1 MNLKK
6 QQIKVVSNNGY
17 SRIYRNV
24 EVTGVTVN
32 GRYRAGVIRWLNT
45 THKVIS
51 YGEQDV
57 WTLTLRN
64 QHWSK
69 QSLTDQQ

>member
-17 SRIYRNV
+17 CRIYRNV

-32 GRYRAGVIRWLNT
+32 GRYRTGVIKWLNSNY
-45 THKVIS
+45 KVIS
-51 YGEQDV
+51 YGEQGV
-57 WTLTLRN
+57 WTLALN
-64 QHWSK
+64 QQWSK
-69 QSLTDQQ
+69 QS

>member
-32 GRYRAGVIRWLNT
+32 GRYRAGVIKWLNST
-45 THKVIS
+45 YKVIS
-51 YGEQDV
+51 YGEQGV
-57 WTLTLRN
+57 WTLTLN
-64 QHWSK
+64 QRWSK
-69 QSLTDQQ
+69 QSKLIIRD